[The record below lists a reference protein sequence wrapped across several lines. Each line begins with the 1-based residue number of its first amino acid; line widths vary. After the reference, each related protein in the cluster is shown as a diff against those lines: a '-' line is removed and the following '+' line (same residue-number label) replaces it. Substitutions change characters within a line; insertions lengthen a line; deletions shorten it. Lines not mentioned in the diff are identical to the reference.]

1 MKVIFKRGSGLNM
14 KTKVCVLFGGKSAEY
29 SISLRSCASVLR
41 NIDREKFDV
50 ITVGITK
57 SGVWYLYEGGIDSIE
72 NDTWAAQCGKR
83 VCIDHNPADPCILV
97 LGDKTEKIKAD
108 VFFPV
113 LHGTNGEDGRLQGLF
128 DMAGVKYVGVGTLC
142 SAVTMD
148 KEYAKI
154 VFEHAGIAQA
164 AWVTVHTYDDKAAK
178 IKEAEEKLGYPMF
191 VKPANAGSSFGI
203 GKAHS
208 RDELT
213 AAMDHAFEYDGKILI
228 EEHLTG
234 HEVEC
239 AVLGNSGNVL
249 VSTVGEIVADEE
261 FYTFD
266 SKYSSASKSQL
277 HIPALISESAIEKVR
292 SLAVKAFEAL
302 SGRGLSRVDFFAD
315 GEDVRINEINTLPGF
330 TSISMYPKLFAHDGI
345 PYKELLTKIIEL
357 AIGDENE

>member
-1 MKVIFKRGSGLNM
+1 MKAVLKGVICV
-14 KTKVCVLFGGKSAEY
+14 KTRVCVLFGGKSAEY
-29 SISLRSCASVLR
+29 PISLRSCASVLR
-41 NIDREKFDV
+41 NIDREKFEI
-50 ITVGITK
+50 ITIGITK
-57 SGVWYLYEGGIDSIE
+57 NGVWYLYDGDIESIE
-72 NDTWAAQCGKR
+72 NDTWAEKCAER

-97 LGDKTEKIKAD
+97 FGGGDLRKIKAD

-142 SAVTMD
+142 SAVAMD

-154 VFEHAGIAQA
+154 VFAHAGISQA
-164 AWVTVHTYDDKAAK
+164 DWVTVHSYDDRTEK
-178 IKEAEEKLGYPMF
+178 IAEAEGRLGYPMF

-203 GKAHS
+203 GKAHN

-213 AAMDHAFEYDGKILI
+213 AAMDVAFGYDEKILI
-228 EEHLTG
+228 EELLTG

-239 AVLGNSGNVL
+239 AVLGNSGSVTA
-249 VSTVGEIVADEE
+249 STVGEIVADEE

-266 SKYSSASKSQL
+266 SKYSSSSKSRL
-277 HIPALISESAIEKVR
+277 CIPAEISDSAIEKVR
-292 SLAVKAFEAL
+292 TLAVKAFEAL

-345 PYKELLTKIIEL
+345 AYGDLLTKIIYL
-357 AIGDENE
+357 AIGDDYEK